1 MKRNLQ
7 SLVLSGAVL
16 AAALSSLSACA
27 PLIVGGAV
35 VGALLGPLAVLM
47 FFASGPKMKVCPY
60 CAEKV
65 QPEAR
70 VCKHCHK
77 DLPVSA
83 GRAASVS

>member
-1 MKRNLQ
+1 MSMVWLFIGM
-7 SLVLSGAVL
+7 LIGLF
-16 AAALSSLSACA
+16 AAERKKFNML
-27 PLIVGGAV
+27 GGAV
-35 VGALLGPLAVLM
+35 VGALLGPLAVLL

-83 GRAASVS
+83 GRAASVA